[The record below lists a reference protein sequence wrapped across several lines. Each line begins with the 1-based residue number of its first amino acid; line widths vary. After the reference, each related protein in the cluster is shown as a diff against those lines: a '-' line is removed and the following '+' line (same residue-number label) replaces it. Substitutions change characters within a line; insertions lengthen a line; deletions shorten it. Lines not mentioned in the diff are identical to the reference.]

1 MRKRSD
7 QASQGTYSSG
17 SPQSGEPVYLTI
29 GKLRRTHGVKGEIVL
44 EMTTDFPE
52 QIKTGIRIY
61 IGQGKQ
67 EHTLASIRPH
77 GRLYLIS
84 IEGFNDCDA
93 VSIFRNMMV
102 YADSSVIGP
111 LPEGRFFQN
120 EVIGM
125 QVEDEQGK
133 PIGRVK
139 EILVT
144 GANDVYVIA
153 APDDSEI
160 LVPAI
165 KQVVL
170 SMNRETQKMIVKL
183 QEWD

>member
-1 MRKRSD
+1 MSKSSD
-7 QASQGTYSSG
+7 QARQEINPSG

-29 GKLRRTHGVKGEIVL
+29 GKFCRTHGVKGEIVL

-52 QIKTGIRIY
+52 RIQAGTRIY
-61 IGQGKQ
+61 IGKDKQ
-67 EHTLASIRPH
+67 SHTLTAIRPH
-77 GRLYLIS
+77 GRLFLIY
-84 IEGFNDCDA
+84 IAGYDDCDA
-93 VSIFRNMMV
+93 VSVFRNQTV
-102 YADSSVIGP
+102 YVDASIIGP
-111 LPEGRFFQN
+111 LPEGRFYHR

-133 PIGRVK
+133 LIGRVK

-144 GANDVYVIA
+144 GANDVYVIET
-153 APDDSEI
+153 PNDSEI
-160 LVPAI
+160 LIPAI
-165 KQVVL
+165 NQVVL

>member
-1 MRKRSD
+1 MRKSSD
-7 QASQGTYSSG
+7 QARQSIHSSG

-44 EMTTDFPE
+44 EMTTEFPH
-52 QIKTGIRIY
+52 QIKSGIKIY
-61 IGQGKQ
+61 IGQDKQ

-77 GRLYLIS
+77 GSLFLIS
-84 IEGFNDCDA
+84 IEGFTDCDS
-93 VSIFRNMMV
+93 VSVFRNMKV
-102 YADSSVIGP
+102 CADASLIGS
-111 LPEGRFFQN
+111 LPEGRFYHN

-125 QVEDEQGK
+125 HVEDEQGK

-153 APDDSEI
+153 APDNSEI
-160 LVPAI
+160 LIPAI

-170 SMNRETQKMIVKL
+170 SMDRETQKMIVKL